1 MDETVHI
8 HVSTFSAT
16 PMNVFSNYI
25 LNKYATIDDKDPSW
39 MKKATKNKITLKNF
53 LQGKKTIELQTL
65 PKDISDIISKEKK
78 ILWSSLN
85 ETQ

>member
-8 HVSTFSAT
+8 HVSTFSAI

-39 MKKATKNKITLKNF
+39 MKKAIKNKITLENF
-53 LQGKKTIELQTL
+53 PSG
-65 PKDISDIISKEKK
+65 
-78 ILWSSLN
+78 
-85 ETQ
+85 

>member
-8 HVSTFSAT
+8 YVSTFSAI
-16 PMNVFSNYI
+16 PMNVFSNYV

-39 MKKATKNKITLKNF
+39 MKKAIKNKITLKNF
-53 LQGKKTIELQTL
+53 LQVKKTIELQTL